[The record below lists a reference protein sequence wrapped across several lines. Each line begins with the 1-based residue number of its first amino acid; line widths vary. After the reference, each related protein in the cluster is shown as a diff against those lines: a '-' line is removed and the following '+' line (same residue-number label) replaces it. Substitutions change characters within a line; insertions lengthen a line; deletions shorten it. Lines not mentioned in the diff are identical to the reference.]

1 MQFESRR
8 MTTNLIS
15 ACAPDH
21 RVELASMTED
31 VIFQSCKP
39 MFHSRSA
46 RLTQND
52 AGEVG
57 QQSEVGNLHA
67 SQRRELPRKVR
78 LVAWLPIFVAVS
90 LRGICACGQS
100 LSNIKP
106 TAQPKAMVS
115 EYVGSIACAA
125 CHRQIYNKYSQTGM
139 GRSMSLVTPEIL
151 KAQPTSGSIEDK
163 NTGLHFDV
171 YARDGQLFQ
180 SEYELDSNG
189 TEIFRDTRAV
199 EWIIG
204 AGENGLGGLVRQG
217 DYVFQAPLS
226 FYSKAQ
232 RWELSPGY
240 ELGNSG
246 FNRPILPGC
255 ISCHSG
261 RPNPMPEGNGY
272 FGNPPFSELAIGCEN
287 CHGPGLAHVL
297 AHQVGFEND
306 GHDPSIVNPAS
317 LTPALADNI
326 CMSCHQTGDVRV
338 LKPGK
343 HYKDF
348 RAGTPLDDTLS
359 ILMVPPKRESPPQQ
373 ELLEHYYSM
382 TLSKCYRASGDKLS
396 CISCHDPHVEPTREE
411 APTYFKKKC
420 LTCHD
425 EKSCTVPLQVRERR
439 QPADDCSG
447 CHMQKRDVREISH
460 SSITNHR
467 ILTRP
472 DEPFPD
478 IAFQQTT
485 PALPDLIHLNPA
497 PGTKGT
503 PPSALVLLQAYG
515 ELVEKDPEYLTRY
528 YAVLDQLQRTDP
540 DDPLVQGALGNRDLH
555 AGKYQEAVEYLQRAI
570 KEGHAKTVL
579 YTDLADALVKLD
591 RASDAV
597 QVLKQAADRDP
608 FNAELRKRLIVQ
620 LIQVKDYAN
629 ARARMEDY
637 VQRFP
642 ADSFMRQ
649 LLARVQSM
657 GQAK

>member
-1 MQFESRR
+1 MWYFKVA
-8 MTTNLIS
+8 NG
-15 ACAPDH
+15 
-21 RVELASMTED
+21 
-31 VIFQSCKP
+31 
-39 MFHSRSA
+39 RSA
-46 RLTQND
+46 VDLQGSPNATRERSVSNPKWGTFMHLNT
-52 AGEVG
+52 GKPP
-57 QQSEVGNLHA
+57 
-67 SQRRELPRKVR
+67 RRVR
-78 LVAWLPIFVAVS
+78 SVAWFPIFVS
-90 LRGICACGQS
+90 IFLRGVCACGQS
-100 LSNIKP
+100 PSNAKP
-106 TAQPKAMVS
+106 TAQPKARAS
-115 EYVGSIACAA
+115 EHVGSLACAA
-125 CHRQIYNKYSQTGM
+125 CHKQIYNNYAKTGM
-139 GRSMSLVTPEIL
+139 GRSMSLVMPEIL

-163 NTGLHFDV
+163 NTGFHFDV

-180 SEYELDSNG
+180 SEYKIDSNG
-189 TEIFRDTRAV
+189 KEIFRDTRAV

-240 ELGNSG
+240 ELTNSG

-261 RPNPMPEGNGY
+261 RPNALPEGNGH
-272 FGNPPFSELAIGCEN
+272 FANPPFSELAIGCEN
-287 CHGPGLAHVL
+287 CHGPGLTHVL

-306 GHDPSIVNPAS
+306 QGHDSSIVNPAS

-343 HYKDF
+343 DYRDF
-348 RAGTPLDDTLS
+348 RPGMPLDDTLS
-359 ILMVPPKRESPPQQ
+359 ILIVPPKRESPPQQ
-373 ELLEHYYSM
+373 DLLEHHYSM
-382 TLSKCYRASGDKLS
+382 TLSKCYRASGEKLS

-411 APTYFKKKC
+411 APEYFKTKC
-420 LTCHD
+420 LACHT
-425 EKSCTVPLQVRERR
+425 EKSCTLPRQVRDRS
-439 QPADDCSG
+439 QPADDCAG

-485 PALPDLIHLNPA
+485 PVLADLIHLNPA
-497 PGTKGT
+497 PGKKGT
-503 PPSALVLLQAYG
+503 PPPALVLLQAYG
-515 ELVEKDPEYLTRY
+515 ELVEKRPEYLTRY
-528 YAVLDQLQRTDP
+528 YAVLEQLERTDP

-555 AGKYQEAVEYLQRAI
+555 AGKYQEAVEHLQRAI

-579 YTDLADALVKLD
+579 YTDLAEALVKLD
-591 RASDAV
+591 RASEAV
-597 QVLKQAADRDP
+597 EVLKQAADRDP
-608 FNAELRKRLIVQ
+608 FNPELRKRRILQ
-620 LIQVKDYAN
+620 LIQVKDYVN
-629 ARARMEDY
+629 ARGQMEDY

-649 LLARVQSM
+649 LLAKVQLM
-657 GQAK
+657 GQPK

>member
-1 MQFESRR
+1 MASEHVGS
-8 MTTNLIS
+8 L
-15 ACAPDH
+15 ACA
-21 RVELASMTED
+21 
-31 VIFQSCKP
+31 Q
-39 MFHSRSA
+39 
-46 RLTQND
+46 
-52 AGEVG
+52 
-57 QQSEVGNLHA
+57 
-67 SQRRELPRKVR
+67 
-78 LVAWLPIFVAVS
+78 
-90 LRGICACGQS
+90 
-100 LSNIKP
+100 
-106 TAQPKAMVS
+106 
-115 EYVGSIACAA
+115 
-125 CHRQIYNKYSQTGM
+125 CHKEIYNKYAQTGM
-139 GRSMSLVTPEIL
+139 GHSMSRVTPEIL

-163 NTGLHFDV
+163 NSGLHFDV
-171 YARDGQLFQ
+171 YARDGKLFQ
-180 SEYELDSNG
+180 SEYELDSDG
-189 TEIFRDTRAV
+189 KEIFRDTREL

-204 AGENGLGGLVRQG
+204 AGENGIGGLVRQG

-226 FYSKAQ
+226 FYSKAR

-240 ELGNSG
+240 ELGNAG

-261 RPNPMPEGNGY
+261 RSNLMPEGNGH

-306 GHDPSIVNPAS
+306 QGQDSSIVNPAS
-317 LTPALADNI
+317 LAPALADNI

-343 HYKDF
+343 DYKDF
-348 RAGTPLDDTLS
+348 RPGAPLDDTLS
-359 ILMVPPKRESPPQQ
+359 ILMVPPKRGSPPQQ
-373 ELLEHYYSM
+373 DLLEHYYSV
-382 TLSKCYRASGDKLS
+382 TLSKCYRASGEKLS
-396 CISCHDPHVEPTREE
+396 CITCHDPHVEPTRAE
-411 APTYFKKKC
+411 APEYFKNKC
-420 LTCHD
+420 MACHT
-425 EKSCTVPLQVRERR
+425 EKSCTLPLQVREHQ
-439 QPADDCSG
+439 QPADDCAG

-485 PALPDLIHLNPA
+485 PAVPDLIHLNPA
-497 PGTKGT
+497 PGKNGT
-503 PPSALVLLQAYG
+503 PPPALVLLQAYG
-515 ELVEKDPEYLTRY
+515 ELVEKHPEYLTRY
-528 YAVLDQLQRTDP
+528 YTVLDQLERTGS
-540 DDPLVQGALGNRDLH
+540 DDPLVQGALGNRHLH
-555 AGKYQEAVEYLQRAI
+555 AGNYQEAVEQLQRAI
-570 KEGHAKTVL
+570 KEGPAKTIL

-591 RASDAV
+591 RASEAV

-620 LIQVKDYAN
+620 LIQVKDYVN
-629 ARARMEDY
+629 ARAQMEDY

-657 GQAK
+657 EQSK